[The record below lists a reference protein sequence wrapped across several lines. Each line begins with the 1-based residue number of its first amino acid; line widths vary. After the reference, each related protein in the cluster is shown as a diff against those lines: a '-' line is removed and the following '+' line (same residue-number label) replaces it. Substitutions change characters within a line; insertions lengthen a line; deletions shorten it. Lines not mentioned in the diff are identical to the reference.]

1 MSGMDKLQNKAQEL
15 GGQGKESVGEAT
27 GDDQLR
33 AEGQGDQSAAN
44 LKQAGEKLKDAFK

>member
-15 GGQGKESVGEAT
+15 SGAGKESVGEAT
-27 GDDQLR
+27 GDEELR
-33 AEGQGDQSAAN
+33 TEGQGDQSAAN